1 MIAKK
6 ALDLKM
12 WPQSLLLWIL
22 FSTFAD
28 VMLRVTDN

>member
-1 MIAKK
+1 
-6 ALDLKM
+6 M

-28 VMLRVTDN
+28 VMLRVTDLKFYNLDEEV

>member
-6 ALDLKM
+6 ALDLKNVASIVAFM
-12 WPQSLLLWIL
+12 D
-22 FSTFAD
+22 FTFAD

>member
-6 ALDLKM
+6 ALDLKNVA
-12 WPQSLLLWIL
+12 QSLLLWIL